1 MHVKNLFF
9 MLTARLDS
17 KFYSYIGTFM
27 LGNWVCPLQQNDPD
41 CI

>member
-1 MHVKNLFF
+1 

-27 LGNWVCPLQQNDPD
+27 LDNWAGLLQQNDPD